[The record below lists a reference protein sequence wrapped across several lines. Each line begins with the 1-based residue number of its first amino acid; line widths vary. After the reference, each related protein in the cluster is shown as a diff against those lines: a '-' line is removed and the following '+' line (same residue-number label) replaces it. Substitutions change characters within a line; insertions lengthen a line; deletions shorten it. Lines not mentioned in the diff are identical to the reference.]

1 MNEEGIHSLL
11 DAQGISVSRAP
22 SQGARR
28 ATEEG
33 ALGGAARAPDPEVVA
48 TAKRRQFPSSE
59 KRRIVAAA
67 DACKRPGELG
77 ALLRREG
84 IYSSMLS
91 TWRKQIARINE
102 TALAPQRRGP
112 KPDPARPERL
122 RIQKLEREK
131 ARLERELAQARLII
145 DVQKKVAILLG
156 IHLAEPPKD
165 EE

>member
-1 MNEEGIHSLL
+1 MNNDRIHSLL
-11 DAQGISVSRAP
+11 NADVMTVSGAP

-33 ALGGAARAPDPEVVA
+33 APAAARAADPEVVA
-48 TAKRRQFPSSE
+48 TAKRRRFAASE
-59 KRRIVAAA
+59 KRRIVAEA
-67 DACKRPGELG
+67 DACTKQGELG

-91 TWRKQIARINE
+91 TWRKQIQQANE
-102 TALAPQRRGP
+102 TALAPRKRGR
-112 KPDPARPERL
+112 KADPARPERL
-122 RIQKLEREK
+122 RIEQLERDK

-145 DVQKKVAILLG
+145 DVQKKVASLVG
-156 IHLAEPPKD
+156 IPLASVPTD

>member
-1 MNEEGIHSLL
+1 MNDDGIHSLL
-11 DAQGISVSRAP
+11 NARVISVPGAP

-33 ALGGAARAPDPEVVA
+33 APGAARAPDPEVVA
-48 TAKRRQFPSSE
+48 TARRRRFAASE
-59 KRRIVAAA
+59 KRRIVAEA
-67 DACKRPGELG
+67 DACTQQGELG

-91 TWRKQIARINE
+91 TWRKQLQQANE
-102 TALAPQRRGP
+102 SALAPRRRGR
-112 KPDPARPERL
+112 KPDPARAERL
-122 RIQKLEREK
+122 RIQQLERDK

-145 DVQKKVAILLG
+145 DVQKKVASLLG
-156 IHLAEPPKD
+156 IPLATPPTD